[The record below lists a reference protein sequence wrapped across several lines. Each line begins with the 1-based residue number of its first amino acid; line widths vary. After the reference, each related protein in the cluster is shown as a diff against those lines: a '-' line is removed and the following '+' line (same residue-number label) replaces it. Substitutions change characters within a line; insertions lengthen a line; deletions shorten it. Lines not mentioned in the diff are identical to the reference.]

1 MNTDH
6 LEYFLAICEE
16 QSVARAAERLFISPQ
31 GLRKAVHQ
39 LEQALGVQL
48 FEGEGED
55 RRLTAYGEIAHV
67 CAQRMIAERDAMV
80 SHFAEISRRE
90 TQTMRVAFA
99 YGVLGALG
107 LSFIDGFGEARRE
120 TRVAYTQVPD
130 HECDRMLLE
139 RKIDVGFTVAPY
151 HPELETYELGREQS
165 ILWVESSNPL
175 ACLEVARID
184 DLRGQRLAVIGSG
197 FKMFDELPR
206 LCRERGFEL
215 EIGFATPEMGMVKQL
230 AGHDGLVALTVAH
243 EGVETP
249 PGLASVPL
257 EGVDWRYGV
266 SIVHGRALTEAQ
278 RWFLEFARGWAGKDP
293 TR

>member
-6 LEYFLAICEE
+6 LEYFLAICEG
-16 QSVARAAERLFISPQ
+16 QSVARAAEQLFISPQ
-31 GLRKAVHQ
+31 GLRKAVRQ

-55 RRLTAYGEIAHV
+55 RRLTAYGEIARV
-67 CAQRMIAERDAMV
+67 YAQRMVAERDAMV
-80 SHFAEISRRE
+80 GHFEEVSRGQA
-90 TQTMRVAFA
+90 QTVRAAFA

-107 LSFIDGFGEARRE
+107 LSFVDGFGEIRGE

-165 ILWVESSNPL
+165 VLWVEPGNPL
-175 ACLEVARID
+175 ARLELARVD
-184 DLRGQRLAVIGSG
+184 DLRGQRLAMIGSG

-215 EIGFATPEMGMVKQL
+215 EVGFATPEMGMVKQL
-230 AGHDGLVALTVAH
+230 AGRDGLVALTVAH
-243 EGVETP
+243 EGAETP
-249 PGLASVPL
+249 SWLASVPL

-266 SIVHGRALTEAQ
+266 SVVRGRALTEAQ
-278 RWFLEFARGWAGKDP
+278 QGFLEFAREWIRKDP
-293 TR
+293 GR